1 MSPSLFYNDT
11 FDEDVPILIIGG
23 GPSGLLLAFM
33 LEKLGGPYF
42 SSACSRRK
50 RYTTNMHTDGI

>member
-1 MSPSLFYNDT
+1 MSPSLLYTDT

-42 SSACSRRK
+42 SSAYSRRK

>member
-1 MSPSLFYNDT
+1 LYNDT

>member
-1 MSPSLFYNDT
+1 MSPSLLYNDT

-33 LEKLGGPYF
+33 LEKFGSPFASSDLGESTILQRWILTEF
-42 SSACSRRK
+42 
-50 RYTTNMHTDGI
+50 

>member
-1 MSPSLFYNDT
+1 MSPSLLYNDT

-33 LEKLGGPYF
+33 LEKFGGPYAF
-42 SSACSRRK
+42 SDPGE
-50 RYTTNMHTDGI
+50 NP